1 MVATSSPDWLPAGW
15 SVQFRAQN
23 RGRRTAIYTDLETG
37 KKFFSKDDV
46 IRYTKKATNR
56 GEEPQRTNTKNPSDR
71 SHSQL
76 AANTDEYPEWLPD
89 GWKVELRTRKTG
101 IQVGREYKC
110 YIDPLTECTFYSKPE
125 VFRYLKTVKR
135 KSCKSRSHKMV
146 NRKRCIIKTKTITA
160 VQLPSKVVVEKHNVE
175 DLPPGWILEV
185 KVRKVANR
193 IRRDPYYTDPVH
205 GYVFR
210 SKKEVIRYLQTGETS
225 KHTIKPKSMG
235 TNDLKLTDDEI
246 ALSSAT
252 KKQKLKHPV
261 TRRQLSEAK
270 KSYEPSGL
278 DLQETE
284 NSKLQDKRP
293 TESICAL
300 APVTEVILE
309 KHFTENLVEECV
321 ETKGDCSPRWSSQP
335 KAEPSSKHEGKR
347 SSQPQAVLSNKR
359 EAKRSKLQDKRV
371 TDDSKVALAP
381 TAEAVPHEHLSESVV
396 ENCAKTKE
404 YCSPSKSLQPK
415 AELSNKCEDPGKVVF
430 SEDDPALTPAA
441 NTLNKN
447 SHMSRMERR
456 NTRRSQIDARK
467 SKQKEKLNLPRRSS
481 KRLAGLEPEP
491 VNSLVSTVQALQVTT
506 RKSSKGDGSRDA
518 GLALDGFVNRASQQ
532 LGDASETEVAHH
544 TITGIISTVQGEPL
558 SKIKRPFDGLEVQP
572 VDTMVSNEQTLHV
585 ATRKS
590 SRGDASRDAGLASN
604 DFING
609 ASLQLGDASEP
620 EAAHDRLTDINCT
633 SHGESLNKGKTFLD
647 DQVVPKEQHHRL
659 EPEKMDA
666 EKPGP
671 ELCFLFGSDP
681 CLEFAFKTLTG
692 ELPIADAVDNES
704 ILKPAAD
711 TVQKE
716 NTLDIGR
723 CSRKPRAISNKSK
736 KAKELKLPHRTSKRL
751 AGLEPE
757 LLAKPM
763 SSERGL
769 RNATAK
775 SCRSI
780 ALPAVDSAH
789 ESSQQFEAGQE
800 NKVAH
805 DLCTVINPSIH
816 EESLNKIEKSLKDEP
831 VPEEKPRELEIEKAA
846 VENPVSQ
853 FSFPF
858 LDTWSDPCLD
868 FAFKTLT
875 GEIPIEDD
883 LFQGYFQENLVTSH
897 NQRDSLAL
905 PDFGSPNVFQSDI
918 SPQFD
923 APEQSVSAQLFPM
936 NSSLPPAGN
945 VSLSN
950 CNGVGFG
957 QQLSTNSSFL
967 PAGNLRFSSG
977 SGVGSG
983 QHLSVNSSFLPAGNV
998 GQPNWSGIGTQ
1009 NPCLASKK
1017 DFHGKVKS

>member
-1 MVATSSPDWLPAGW
+1 MVAKSSPDWLPAGW

-23 RGRRTAIYTDLETG
+23 RIYTDLETG

-56 GEEPQRTNTKNPSDR
+56 GEEPQRINTKNPSDR

-89 GWKVELRTRKTG
+89 GWKVELRTSKTG
-101 IQVGREYKC
+101 IQVGREY
-110 YIDPLTECTFYSKPE
+110 
-125 VFRYLKTVKR
+125 
-135 KSCKSRSHKMV
+135 
-146 NRKRCIIKTKTITA
+146 
-160 VQLPSKVVVEKHNVE
+160 KVVVEKHNVE

-246 ALSSAT
+246 AWPRT
-252 KKQKLKHPV
+252 
-261 TRRQLSEAK
+261 
-270 KSYEPSGL
+270 
-278 DLQETE
+278 LQETE

-321 ETKGDCSPRWSSQP
+321 ETKETVPQDGHHNQ
-335 KAEPSSKHEGKR
+335 KAEPSSKPRRQKVITTA
-347 SSQPQAVLSNKR
+347 SCTLTKR

-381 TAEAVPHEHLSESVV
+381 TAEAVPHEHL
-396 ENCAKTKE
+396 N
-404 YCSPSKSLQPK
+404 
-415 AELSNKCEDPGKVVF
+415 
-430 SEDDPALTPAA
+430 DPALTPAA

-467 SKQKEKLNLPRRSS
+467 SKQKEKLNLLRRSS

-506 RKSSKGDGSRDA
+506 RKSSKGDGSR
-518 GLALDGFVNRASQQ
+518 GCRLALDDFVNRASQQ

-590 SRGDASRDAGLASN
+590 SR
-604 DFING
+604 
-609 ASLQLGDASEP
+609 
-620 EAAHDRLTDINCT
+620 
-633 SHGESLNKGKTFLD
+633 
-647 DQVVPKEQHHRL
+647 
-659 EPEKMDA
+659 
-666 EKPGP
+666 
-671 ELCFLFGSDP
+671 
-681 CLEFAFKTLTG
+681 
-692 ELPIADAVDNES
+692 
-704 ILKPAAD
+704 AD

-736 KAKELKLPHRTSKRL
+736 KAKELKVTSSDFKSGWL
-751 AGLEPE
+751 GLN
-757 LLAKPM
+757 L
-763 SSERGL
+763 
-769 RNATAK
+769 
-775 SCRSI
+775 SCWPN
-780 ALPAVDSAH
+780 LCPVK
-789 ESSQQFEAGQE
+789 EFEAGQE

-831 VPEEKPRELEIEKAA
+831 VPEEKPLELEIEKAA

-923 APEQSVSAQLFPM
+923 APEQSVSPNCFP
-936 NSSLPPAGN
+936 
-945 VSLSN
+945 
-950 CNGVGFG
+950 
-957 QQLSTNSSFL
+957 
-967 PAGNLRFSSG
+967 
-977 SGVGSG
+977 
-983 QHLSVNSSFLPAGNV
+983 
-998 GQPNWSGIGTQ
+998 
-1009 NPCLASKK
+1009 
-1017 DFHGKVKS
+1017 